1 MSFADK
7 WLKYLES
14 RGELVRYIVL
24 HGDRPEDMPH
34 TEITTT
40 GEEVKQVLYYSK
52 GMNIPDRIGIAP
64 VDAKHV
70 KIETCD
76 GLIFY
81 ISKKAGDERPKLS
94 MRYVNSS
101 GEGLSFEEEETYLKA
116 AKELGYEVV
125 EFGQTDV

>member
-14 RGELVRYIVL
+14 RGEWVSYIEL
-24 HGDRPEDMPH
+24 YGDRPEDMPH

-52 GMNIPDRIGIAP
+52 GMSIPDRIGIDP
-64 VDAKHV
+64 VVAEHV
-70 KIETCD
+70 KIETSD

-81 ISKKAGDERPKLS
+81 ISKKAGDERPKMR

-101 GEGLSFEEEETYLKA
+101 GEGLRFEEEETYLKA